1 MSRVLEI
8 DNLCFSYGE
17 LEIFKNFSL
26 WLDRGEIVSVVG
38 ASGSGKSTLFE
49 LISGELS
56 PKSGSIKKEPLSFIF
71 QDPYN
76 SFSPTYSV
84 INQIEDVAKVENLD
98 SLTSSLNL
106 DKSLIYKKP
115 YELSGGELQRCSI
128 LRALLMKPT
137 LILADEPTSAL
148 DNITSLEVM
157 RLLLRFLDRS
167 GILLV
172 THDLD
177 LARWCSDRVVEL
189 GEKEEFGV

>member
-1 MSRVLEI
+1 MSSVLEI
-8 DNLCFSYGE
+8 DNISFSYGKN
-17 LEIFKNFSL
+17 EIFRDFSL
-26 WLDRGEIVSVVG
+26 HLKKGEIVSVVG

-56 PKSGSIKKEPLSFIF
+56 PKSGSIKKDRISFIF

-84 INQIEDVAKVENLD
+84 INQIEDVA
-98 SLTSSLNL
+98 SLEELEELLPSLNL
-106 DKSLIYKKP
+106 AKPLIYKKP

-148 DNITSLEVM
+148 DNITSLDVM

-167 GILLV
+167 AILLV

-177 LARWCSDRVVEL
+177 LAKWCSDKVVQI
-189 GEKEEFGV
+189 GEKEEV